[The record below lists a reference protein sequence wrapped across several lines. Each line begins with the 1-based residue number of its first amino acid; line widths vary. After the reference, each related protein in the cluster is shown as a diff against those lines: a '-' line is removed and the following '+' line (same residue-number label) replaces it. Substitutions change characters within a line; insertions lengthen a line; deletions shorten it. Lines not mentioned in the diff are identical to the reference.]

1 MLTGLHTIVYAE
13 DAERARAFLRD
24 VLDLPFVDAHDG
36 WLIFAAPPTEIAVH
50 PGEPDTSG
58 RHELYLM
65 CDDVERT
72 VAELTAK
79 GVEFTEPVAD
89 VGWGLLTRLRVPGG
103 GELGLYQPRHP
114 SPLTPERTR

>member
-1 MLTGLHTIVYAE
+1 VLTGLHAIVYAE
-13 DAERARAFLRD
+13 DAEKARAFLRD
-24 VLDLPFVDAHDG
+24 VLDLPFVDAHGG

-50 PGEPDTSG
+50 PGEPAASG

-79 GVEFTEPVAD
+79 GVEFTAPVTD
-89 VGWGLLTRLRVPGG
+89 VGWGLLTRLRIPGG
-103 GELGLYQPRHP
+103 GELGLYEPRHP
-114 SPLTPERTR
+114 SPLTPDGTR